1 MDYILYAMI
10 GVGVLCFFMKFFLY
24 RMLRQIGKEAAK
36 MGNSVHPLMKM
47 LMKRFETCYEL
58 KMGVNNVDIYVEKYL
73 RSYKKAGI
81 SLATWEAWCE
91 VLFAISVLGCIGMN
105 AYLIWTQARGY
116 GNPGLSWS
124 SLSVFLGTL
133 LPCILLFFQDLFLN
147 LSYQKESAKIE
158 ILDYLENICQPR
170 FENETFRKDQMQ
182 EYQREYFDEERQQ
195 LDEILRPEQIR
206 FTEEEEKVIEEVLK
220 EYMA

>member
-1 MDYILYAMI
+1 M
-10 GVGVLCFFMKFFLY
+10 
-24 RMLRQIGKEAAK
+24 
-36 MGNSVHPLMKM
+36 
-47 LMKRFETCYEL
+47 
-58 KMGVNNVDIYVEKYL
+58 
-73 RSYKKAGI
+73 
-81 SLATWEAWCE
+81 
-91 VLFAISVLGCIGMN
+91 
-105 AYLIWTQARGY
+105 
-116 GNPGLSWS
+116 
-124 SLSVFLGTL
+124 
-133 LPCILLFFQDLFLN
+133 N